1 MSEAF
6 NPYLKWLGIPADEQP
21 ADFYRLLGI
30 NRFTDDAEVIQ
41 NAADRQMAHLRNF
54 QMGDKAKLSQRLL
67 NEIAAAK
74 ICLLDDARR
83 AEYDSELSNG
93 GLSVADEPFAD
104 EASPQP
110 AIESNGVEEEIADAG
125 GSKQQPVGEQTAIKR
140 PSVDADSADAAVS
153 IGGPRTVARR
163 SRVARKKFDPA
174 PIVAAVGI
182 GFVLICG
189 AIYAIRSAERGE
201 QPGDQKSVA
210 AVAAAGSNRSTRD
223 RAAARTTR
231 PVPQAANGPLQAAPA
246 ADSESPPA
254 SDTGDNPETTG
265 TDVSA
270 DAVSDIS
277 NPAATDKPAAD
288 NIKKTNPEDD
298 RFDGGFKLSEPVS
311 KFPPDKVPF
320 KPDPDSP
327 QDPDS
332 ADKPLVDKP
341 AVDEP
346 AVVVNPAELL
356 ARRGLTR
363 ERERWIASEELELR
377 KQMKNLKV
385 LEDKFRDLSSL
396 FATRGRRLVA
406 MKSQLAQ
413 ARERLEDLP
422 SDRDSDRESRRGS
435 RGSSSKALRKSL
447 QKVVDN
453 LDKQVPQEE
462 AFLEKVQG
470 AKRDA
475 YVALIEEL
483 TAADASIKVSN
494 DKYSALRKD
503 DAALAAIDELGDK
516 QGPSPTL
523 NSATFALVRLKK
535 RFSTNGVPPFPRGDA
550 KADDEPQ

>member
-6 NPYLKWLGIPADEQP
+6 NPYLKWLGIPEDEQP

-30 NRFTDDAEVIQ
+30 SRFTDDAEVIQ
-41 NAADRQMAHLRNF
+41 NAADRQMTHLRNL
-54 QMGDKAKLSQRLL
+54 QMGDRAKLSQRLL

-74 ICLLDDARR
+74 ICLLDDTRR

-93 GLSVADEPFAD
+93 GLSVAAEPFAD

-110 AIESNGVEEEIADAG
+110 AIESNGVEEENADVG
-125 GSKQQPVGEQTAIKR
+125 GSKQQPAGEPTATKR
-140 PSVDADSADAAVS
+140 PSVDTDSADAAVS
-153 IGGPRTVARR
+153 IGGPRSVARR
-163 SRVARKKFDPA
+163 SRIARKKFNPA

-182 GFVLICG
+182 AFVLICA

-201 QPGDQKSVA
+201 QPGDQKSVV
-210 AVAAAGSNRSTRD
+210 AVAAAGSSRSTRD

-231 PVPQAANGPLQAAPA
+231 PVPQAANEPLQAAPA

-254 SDTGDNPETTG
+254 NDTGDHPETTG

-277 NPAATDKPAAD
+277 NPTATDKPAAD

-298 RFDGGFKLSEPVS
+298 RFDGGFKLSEPVN

-320 KPDPDSP
+320 KPN
-327 QDPDS
+327 PDS
-332 ADKPLVDKP
+332 ADEPLVSKP

-346 AVVVNPAELL
+346 AVDVNPAELL
-356 ARRGLTR
+356 ARSGLTR

-396 FATRGRRLVA
+396 LATRGRRLVA

-413 ARERLEDLP
+413 SRERLEDLS
-422 SDRDSDRESRRGS
+422 SDRDSDRGS

-447 QKVVDN
+447 EKVVDN

-462 AFLEKVQG
+462 AFLEKVHD

-475 YVALIEEL
+475 YVALINEL
-483 TAADASIKVSN
+483 TAADASIAASN

-535 RFSTNGVPPFPRGDA
+535 RFPTNGVPPFPRGDP
-550 KADDEPQ
+550 KADDEPQQNNDP